1 MRSSEVN
8 NPGWAKPEG
17 SACSH
22 SAAVARYIRERIED
36 AGGVLPFDQYMDA
49 VLYAPGLGYYA
60 TGTRKFGEGGD
71 LMRQPCR
78 TDWAKRRGNRAA
90 AMQFDL
96 LMASKLLAQRV
107 DPLPAKVCPEPRRH
121 RGSWQA

>member
-8 NPGWAKPEG
+8 DPGWAKPEA

-22 SAAVARYIRERIED
+22 SAAVAQYIRERIED

-60 TGTRKFGEGGD
+60 SGTRKFGEGGD
-71 LMRQPCR
+71 FVTAPEMGTLFGRC
-78 TDWAKRRGNRAA
+78 
-90 AMQFDL
+90 
-96 LMASKLLAQRV
+96 LAQGGTGAR
-107 DPLPAKVCPEPRRH
+107 DD
-121 RGSWQA
+121 